1 MQKTSRRTHRSKR
14 LCVAAKN
21 LLLVLPVAATASAPP
36 CRVGSVCG
44 AGGSLVTRPAS
55 IGATLGRLRSL
66 RTKDGAA
73 SPSSS
78 SSSAILT
85 SRRRF
90 GAWLVSAGNASIR
103 DGSTAIGLFPAT
115 LASVVGAGQFCS
127 SSLLGIEDIEQH
139 RPPMGPSLQDGPYQV
154 PAIRTPSTGQCLL
167 SAIEQT
173 TSHQPRDYNIHV
185 AVRINKGTHL
195 P

>member
-1 MQKTSRRTHRSKR
+1 M
-14 LCVAAKN
+14 KN
-21 LLLVLPVAATASAPP
+21 LLLFLPAVTAASGPP
-36 CRVGSVCG
+36 GRVGSVCG

-90 GAWLVSAGNASIR
+90 GAWLVSVGNTSIR

-115 LASVVGAGQFCS
+115 LSLVVGAGRFWS
-127 SSLLGIEDIEQH
+127 SSLLVYWGH
-139 RPPMGPSLQDGPYQV
+139 RGVSPSDGSIPAGWSIPGASDTYTEHRSISPICNRTNDKSSTKRLQY
-154 PAIRTPSTGQCLL
+154 
-167 SAIEQT
+167 
-173 TSHQPRDYNIHV
+173 SHSNTNQ
-185 AVRINKGTHL
+185 
-195 P
+195 